1 MSKFLVN
8 LLVFTYKNI
17 FWLFFVVMTTQQ
29 KNVDAFISNVML
41 EIKHKAYL
49 IVDVKNLLG
58 FAVANLPE
66 EGFIIN
72 K

>member
-1 MSKFLVN
+1 
-8 LLVFTYKNI
+8 
-17 FWLFFVVMTTQQ
+17 MTTQQ
-29 KNVDAFISNVML
+29 RNLDAFISNVRL

-58 FAVANLPE
+58 FATTNLPE
-66 EGFIIN
+66 EGFII